1 MGLTSKHSFLR
12 YANFKGLWCNGNTTV
27 FGAVIRGSN
36 PCGPTILRS
45 LLNIFS
51 RDFLCLACSLLA
63 HVISILNRL
72 LFGVYTK
79 DWGLGI
85 FICLLGVNLS
95 ALSDDTESV
104 VVEVFKSVGSSLY
117 EFHFPVEA
125 FSDTVVLSKSP
136 HADDRF
142 YPLG

>member
-1 MGLTSKHSFLR
+1 M
-12 YANFKGLWCNGNTTV
+12 WC
-27 FGAVIRGSN
+27 RGSRVRI
-36 PCGPTILRS
+36 PLATPFYAVKLRGGM
-45 LLNIFS
+45 
-51 RDFLCLACSLLA
+51 RT
-63 HVISILNRL
+63 R
-72 LFGVYTK
+72 VYTK

>member
-1 MGLTSKHSFLR
+1 MAELADALDSKSGAFGRVGSTPTLGIFWLHLR
-12 YANFKGLWCNGNTTV
+12 VKFFC
-27 FGAVIRGSN
+27 
-36 PCGPTILRS
+36 
-45 LLNIFS
+45 
-51 RDFLCLACSLLA
+51 
-63 HVISILNRL
+63 
-72 LFGVYTK
+72 GVYTK